1 LQEGEIKRVGGSSS
15 IKVDVRI
22 IAATTKDLSQEVRE
36 GRFRDDLYFRLNV
49 ILLKLPPLRQRKD
62 DIPLIVDRLIER
74 LRIKLQLD
82 MDGLEQEALE
92 VIMNYSWPGNVRELE
107 NAIER
112 AMVMAEGRQI
122 SANDLPADVRQIKE
136 SRAVNLL
143 GNNLS
148 IKQHSRAIE
157 EELIRKA
164 LDVTDGNRTRAA
176 RLLEISHRALIYKI
190 KEYGVG

>member
-1 LQEGEIKRVGGSSS
+1 M
-15 IKVDVRI
+15 
-22 IAATTKDLSQEVRE
+22 
-36 GRFRDDLYFRLNV
+36 
-49 ILLKLPPLRQRKD
+49 
-62 DIPLIVDRLIER
+62 IER